1 MSALTVITVLAAAGL
16 LITLSICYY
25 CCCVERVLEYT
36 SIEMSELTDEEKAF
50 QRCLDKE
57 GMSSSYHDRA
67 SGDENTDMAEMDE
80 DELRQLE
87 LLEAY
92 HQQLASGDG
101 FVKDNDEEEEEEE
114 EDEEQKQEVEV
125 F

>member
-1 MSALTVITVLAAAGL
+1 MHIVW
-16 LITLSICYY
+16 
-25 CCCVERVLEYT
+25 
-36 SIEMSELTDEEKAF
+36 
-50 QRCLDKE
+50 
-57 GMSSSYHDRA
+57 MSSSYHDRA

-80 DELRQLE
+80 DELRQHE

-101 FVKDNDEEEEEEE
+101 FVKDNDDDDDEEEEEEE